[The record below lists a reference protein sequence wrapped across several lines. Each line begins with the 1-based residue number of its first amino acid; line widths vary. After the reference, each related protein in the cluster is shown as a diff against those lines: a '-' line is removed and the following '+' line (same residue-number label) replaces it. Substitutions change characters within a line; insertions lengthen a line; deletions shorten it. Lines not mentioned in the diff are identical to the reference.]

1 MYGGVYIGP
10 NGNDVQTPPAVTSRF
25 QDLQL
30 CEADRYGFVGVVC
43 VWHISGSSFG
53 SAKCNCLLYHFSY
66 LYAHLLN
73 LIQII
78 CMMNT

>member
-30 CEADRYGFVGVVC
+30 YEDDRYGFFVESCIIAYLPFDCPV
-43 VWHISGSSFG
+43 
-53 SAKCNCLLYHFSY
+53 FSVMQS
-66 LYAHLLN
+66 YAGTPERN
-73 LIQII
+73 WYQ
-78 CMMNT
+78 